1 MNKSNKIL
9 AFLILVS
16 IIAIPATVFAQTATS
31 TALSPT
37 GFEKFCN
44 AKDGLAS
51 CIQKIYLLSL
61 GLGAIVALLMIVLAG
76 YRYMTA
82 GGNAPQVEA
91 AKDSIASAFIGLII
105 IFVAFI
111 LLSLINPDL
120 VRFKNFDKTLELP
133 AIPEVKVDK

>member
-1 MNKSNKIL
+1 MKLKTRHIVLFIVVSF
-9 AFLILVS
+9 FLIAPLY
-16 IIAIPATVFAQTATS
+16 TFAETPTTT
-31 TALSPT
+31 TALAET

-44 AKDGLAS
+44 AKDGLAP

-61 GLGAIVALLMIVLAG
+61 GLGAIVALLMVVLAG

-82 GGNAPQVEA
+82 GGNATQVES
-91 AKDSIASAFIGLII
+91 AKDSLGSAFIGLII

-120 VRFKNFDKTLELP
+120 VRFKNFDKTLKLP
-133 AIPEVKVDK
+133 EIRVK